1 MKVSLIASISS
12 RQQQQ
17 QKKERKKEKILFM
30 DFLKI
35 KKLRKAHKPNPEK
48 DPVPQEQE
56 KELELPKGDLGKSV
70 DVDNAAADEDD
81 DDFIMNEVKRR
92 LKELRRNSF
101 MVLIPEEET
110 CQEEEEDDVIDDEA
124 NTSNEWRDVE
134 AEGRQ
139 LWSCFG
145 AFYDKYCER
154 MLFFDRLTAHLLKQ
168 IGLHNPTTLSPS
180 PRSVSKKLTSPLR
193 CLSLKKI
200 QHPEDDTTDHLHQ
213 PQPENDN
220 DPYLDLETSYVSQ
233 LCLTW
238 EALHCQYTQLTQCQ
252 SENSKSYNHSA
263 QQFQQFQVL
272 LQRFIENEPFERG
285 LRPEIYA
292 HTRNSFSKLLQ
303 VPNILG
309 QEITQ
314 EESEM
319 LVLAPDLIRIIETSI
334 LTFQLFI
341 KMDKNKANGVRN
353 LFGGQ
358 NQNQMATPLQQVQS
372 SLDKRKVKLKELW
385 KRRKGGKK
393 NMWPATQEEVELLL
407 GLIDVKV
414 ISRVLRM
421 VKISKEQLFWCEEKM
436 KKLDLSGKLQR
447 DPSPILFPC

>member
-1 MKVSLIASISS
+1 MV
-12 RQQQQ
+12 
-17 QKKERKKEKILFM
+17 
-30 DFLKI
+30 FLKL
-35 KKLRKAHKPNPEK
+35 KKFRKAHKQDNSP
-48 DPVPQEQE
+48 PVVGVPDEV
-56 KELELPKGDLGKSV
+56 PKGKSVV
-70 DVDNAAADEDD
+70 DVDNDNEIDNDNGATTAEAEAEEDD

-110 CQEEEEDDVIDDEA
+110 CPEEEDDDVEQQVEDQEKNDGE
-124 NTSNEWRDVE
+124 SNQWRDVE

-145 AFYDKYCER
+145 AFYDNYCQR
-154 MLFFDRLTAHLLKQ
+154 MLFFDRLTTQLLKETCSYT
-168 IGLHNPTTLSPS
+168 PSTPS
-180 PRSVSKKLTSPLR
+180 PKSVSKKLTSPLG
-193 CLSLKKI
+193 CLSLKTN
-200 QHPEDDTTDHLHQ
+200 QNQDPEGETQHLHQ
-213 PQPENDN
+213 PEN

-233 LCLTW
+233 VCLTW
-238 EALHCQYTQLTQCQ
+238 EALHCQYTQLRHIIASQ
-252 SENSKSYNHSA
+252 SENSKCYNHTA

-285 LRPEIYA
+285 LRPQVYA
-292 HTRNSFSKLLQ
+292 QTRNSFSKLLQ

-309 QEITQ
+309 QERKEITQ

-319 LVLAPDLIRIIETSI
+319 MVHAPDLIRIIESSI

-341 KMDKNKANGVRN
+341 KMDKNKSNGVRN

-358 NQNQMATPLQQVQS
+358 NSSNQMATPLQQVQY
-372 SLDKRKVKLKELW
+372 SLEKRKVKLKELW
-385 KRRKGGKK
+385 KKRKGGKK
-393 NMWPATQEEVELLL
+393 KLWPTTQEEVELLL

-421 VKISKEQLFWCEEKM
+421 VKLSKEQLFWSEEKM
-436 KKLDLSGKLQR
+436 MKLDLSGKLQR